1 MIKERNI
8 FKVLINSS
16 DELLVEDEIMELK
29 DLREAAVA
37 FLDNGGVKDE
47 SQVKIIA
54 VIVKV
59 NAIQSPLIILIK
71 PLFLLKM
78 TVKLVITCTCLYK
91 MNW

>member
-1 MIKERNI
+1 
-8 FKVLINSS
+8 
-16 DELLVEDEIMELK
+16 MELK

-37 FLDNGGVKDE
+37 FLDNGGVKDKS
-47 SQVKIIA
+47 SQDYYGYCKGERD
-54 VIVKV
+54 
-59 NAIQSPLIILIK
+59 SGPLIILIK